1 MTSHSDQEIAERI
14 SRRRARM
21 LPVLGVYFLAG
32 QAVFFRQAAGEAEPI
47 AHFKLS
53 AWLVWAVVLLLAL
66 AFAGGQFRG
75 ARIRDLVE
83 DEVSRANRLRGYAAG
98 FWAGALATLA
108 MYVVAMFEP
117 VTGREAVH
125 IILTAAVAGALIRFG
140 TLERRALKDG

>member
-1 MTSHSDQEIAERI
+1 MPTESDFEIADRL

-21 LPVLGVYFLAG
+21 LPLLGIYFLAG
-32 QAVFFRQAAGEAEPI
+32 QAVFFRQAAASEPI
-47 AHFKLS
+47 AQFKLS

-75 ARIRDLVE
+75 ARIHALVE
-83 DEVSRANRLRGYAAG
+83 DEVSRANRARGYAAG
-98 FWAGALATLA
+98 FWGGALAAIAVYLLN
-108 MYVVAMFEP
+108 MFEP

-125 IILTAAVAGALIRFG
+125 LILTFMVASALIRFG

>member
-1 MTSHSDQEIAERI
+1 MAGGSDQEIAERI

-21 LPVLGVYFLAG
+21 LVLLGVYFLAG
-32 QAVFFRQAAGEAEPI
+32 QAIFFRQGPEPGQI

-53 AWLVWAVVLLLAL
+53 AWLVWAVVLLVALAL
-66 AFAGGQFRG
+66 AGGQFRG
-75 ARIRDLVE
+75 ARIRALVE
-83 DEVSRANRLRGYAAG
+83 DEVSRANRARGYAVG
-98 FWAGALATLA
+98 FWAACIAAIA

-140 TLERRALKDG
+140 TLERRALG